1 MAEGDYSEDYTPGY
15 FVSTNGVGESYVAPS
30 VFGAGSDV
38 SGFAPSTS
46 GRVLDTYWT
55 DRRAGSPLFSR
66 VVVARTPLW
75 LCRQGGVWSTT
86 TDRPADDACEA
97 RLGGGHVDTITR
109 TTLDE
114 LLRDGVITQATYD
127 ETILSPV

>member
-1 MAEGDYSEDYTPGY
+1 MAAGDYSEDYTSGY
-15 FVSTNGVGESYVAPS
+15 FVSTDGVGEQYVVPS

-38 SGFAPSTS
+38 SGFAPSPG

-66 VVVARTPLW
+66 VTVARTPFF
-75 LCRQGGVWSTT
+75 LCRQDGTWSATAT
-86 TDRPADDACEA
+86 APEVCE
-97 RLGGGHVDTITR
+97 RLVGGGHADLVDR
-109 TTLDE
+109 NDLDE
-114 LLRDGVITQATYD
+114 MLLDGVITQALYD